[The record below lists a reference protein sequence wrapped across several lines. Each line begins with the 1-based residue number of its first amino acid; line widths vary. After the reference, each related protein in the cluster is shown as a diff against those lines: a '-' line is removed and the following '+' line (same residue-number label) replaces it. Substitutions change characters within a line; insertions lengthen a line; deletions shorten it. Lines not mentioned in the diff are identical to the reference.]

1 MGEQSV
7 QRSQGSPNSSIPD
20 SLDEHQ
26 RKHYTVPVLHFKLL
40 LLMFVKKL
48 RYIYILYNAQ

>member
-7 QRSQGSPNSSIPD
+7 QRSQGSPNSSMPD

-40 LLMFVKKL
+40 LLFVEK
-48 RYIYILYNAQ
+48 RGYIYVLYNAQ